1 MSGKAMRG
9 AGRGAGKELD
19 NRTGS
24 SRQLNRTAEEWALAG
39 QASRGEAEDH
49 RLRAYLFDAE
59 GEDREVQLS
68 EELVCGLSESQ
79 LLWVDV
85 PGRKA
90 GELERVVPL
99 LGLDQRAVQQ
109 LADPSPQP
117 GVESYGET
125 FRVDVQALREHN
137 GRLRGDELNIVV
149 GPNYLLTVHPENVG
163 FVEDFADQQRGNGKL
178 GRLTSQTFLAALL
191 NWHLNSYLHEVE
203 ALEGKLDPL
212 DEAILQRPTNRE
224 FLGDLVC
231 YRRRAGELR
240 HLLAS
245 HRDVYA
251 TLSRPDFKAL
261 ADEESARNFDALE
274 DRFERAL
281 TAIEGLREA
290 ILGSFDVYMTSLG
303 QRTNETM
310 RLLTVVTVVM
320 GLWALVAGIFG
331 MNFDATFQHSSWHGF
346 ELVVA
351 LLLLATLLILWLT
364 RKRQWW

>member
-1 MSGKAMRG
+1 MGQER
-9 AGRGAGKELD
+9 
-19 NRTGS
+19 
-24 SRQLNRTAEEWALAG
+24 ALAEQTA
-39 QASRGEAEDH
+39 QAEAADQH
-49 RLRAYLFDAE
+49 LRAYLFDAE

-68 EELVCGLSESQ
+68 EALICGLCESQ

-85 PGRKA
+85 LSRKA
-90 GELERVVPL
+90 GELERVATL
-99 LGLDQRAVQQ
+99 LELDQRAVQQ

-117 GVESYGET
+117 RVESYGET

-163 FVEDFADQQRGNGKL
+163 FVEEFADQQRGNGKL

-191 NWHLNSYLHEVE
+191 NWHLNSYLREVE

-212 DEAILQRPTNRE
+212 DEAILQRPADRE
-224 FLGDLVC
+224 FLGDLVF

-240 HLLAS
+240 HLLAG

-281 TAIEGLREA
+281 ASIEGLREA
-290 ILGSFDVYMTSLG
+290 ILGSFDLYMTILG

-310 RLLTVVTVVM
+310 RVLTVVTVVM
-320 GLWALVAGIFG
+320 GLWALTSGLFG
-331 MNFDATFQHSSWHGF
+331 MNFDVPWSKSGWEGF
-346 ELVVA
+346 MTVVGA
-351 LLLLATLLILWLT
+351 LLLLSSLIIWVVRVRRWL
-364 RKRQWW
+364 